1 MEPLLRSEGL
11 GLRYAPGGT
20 AGTEALADVGL
31 TVARGEFVS
40 LLGPSGCGKSTL
52 LRLIAGLLPPT
63 AGGVHWSAPP
73 GPGDIG
79 FVFQEPTLMPWATVA
94 DNVRLPL
101 DLAGVAK
108 AEARERAAEQLA
120 RVGLV
125 DVAAAFPREL
135 SGGMR
140 MRAALARALVTRP
153 RVLLLDEPFAALD
166 EITRFRLNDELL
178 ALWQETGVTA
188 LFVTHSVFEGVYL
201 STRIAVMSPRPGR
214 IVAEMAVDLPRP
226 RRPYLR
232 TEAGFGVLC
241 REASALLAAAMGD
254 SAGGG
259 GMP

>member
-1 MEPLLRSEGL
+1 
-11 GLRYAPGGT
+11 
-20 AGTEALADVGL
+20 
-31 TVARGEFVS
+31 
-40 LLGPSGCGKSTL
+40 
-52 LRLIAGLLPPT
+52 
-63 AGGVHWSAPP
+63 
-73 GPGDIG
+73 
-79 FVFQEPTLMPWATVA
+79 MPWATVA

-120 RVGLV
+120 RVGLA

-140 MRAALARALVTRP
+140 MRAALARALVTGP

-188 LFVTHSVFEGVYL
+188 LFVTHSVFEAVYL

-214 IVAEMAVDLPRP
+214 IVAEMPVALPRP
-226 RRPYLR
+226 RRPALR
-232 TEAGFGVLC
+232 TEAGFGTLC
-241 REASALLAAAMGD
+241 REASALLAAAMGED
-254 SAGGG
+254 AGGG